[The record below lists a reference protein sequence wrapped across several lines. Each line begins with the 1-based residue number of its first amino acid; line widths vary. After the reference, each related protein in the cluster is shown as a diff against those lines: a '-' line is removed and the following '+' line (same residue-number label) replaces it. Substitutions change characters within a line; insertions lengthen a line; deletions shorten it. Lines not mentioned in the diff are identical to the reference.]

1 MSSLAV
7 SSISWAN
14 VQARVQPPR
23 PLSPRWAKDR
33 ARVLQDIYW
42 RMRLVGL
49 VGVLADGTTWSVC
62 VPPEEKMLPH
72 VDWWNKRWVQFNF
85 SSPVASNF
93 MVYARCARAYLDFSV
108 KFPFRASVFVSDF
121 SRNGLISLTLKLEY
135 LLPSCSLS
143 AYQSAETLA
152 NLPLVRY

>member
-1 MSSLAV
+1 MNSLAV
-7 SSISWAN
+7 RSISWAN

-49 VGVLADGTTWSVC
+49 AGVLADGTTWSVE
-62 VPPEEKMLPH
+62 VPTEEKKLPH
-72 VDWWNKRWVQFNF
+72 VEWWNKRWVQFNF

-93 MVYARCARAYLDFSV
+93 MVYARCARAYLDDMEKTYKSQIDSYNGELKRLGFELAEPGDSGAFLV
-108 KFPFRASVFVSDF
+108 KALRKTEGDGH
-121 SRNGLISLTLKLEY
+121 NG
-135 LLPSCSLS
+135 
-143 AYQSAETLA
+143 
-152 NLPLVRY
+152 PL